1 MEKVTVYPGS
11 FGEII
16 QGKFEEKD
24 ILCSCPINLYTKV
37 KIYETL
43 EEKNINRHYKSYKFM
58 LNILTQWGYDSYFH
72 DLAIDIRSQIPKG
85 KGFASSTADLAAVYN
100 CLISMFKREYNQKEL
115 IENCIKIEP
124 TDSIIFEQ
132 LTLFDYK
139 KGDFIER
146 IGKCP
151 QFNIL
156 VFEGNKVVNT
166 VEFNKNALTPLSHIE
181 DLVPVLKEAIRNKDI
196 NKIAYCS
203 TESIVRNTKRLEYS
217 ILPIV
222 LKIQKEIGAYGI
234 IGAHSGDA
242 LGIIYEGNI
251 KDAIFNRYFN
261 MLKGVKTYKIK
272 SLGKWM

>member
-58 LNILTQWGYDSYFH
+58 LNILRQWGYDSYFD

-100 CLISMFKREYNQKEL
+100 CLINMFKREYNQKEL

-124 TDSIIFEQ
+124 TDSIIFEK

-146 IGKCP
+146 IGKGP

-166 VEFNKNALTPLSHIE
+166 VEFNKNILIPLSNIE
-181 DLVPVLKEAIRNKDI
+181 DLVPTLKEGIRNKDI

-203 TESIVRNTKRLEYS
+203 TESIVRNTRRLEYS

-222 LKIQKEIGAYGI
+222 FKIQKEIGAYGI

-251 KDAIFNRYFN
+251 KEGVFYKYSN

-272 SLGKWM
+272 SLDKWM

>member
-1 MEKVTVYPGS
+1 MEKITVYPGS

-16 QGKFEEKD
+16 QGKFREKD

-37 KIYETL
+37 RVYETL
-43 EEKNINRHYKSYKFM
+43 EEKNINMHYKSYKFM
-58 LNILTQWGYDSYFH
+58 LNILKEWGYDKYFH
-72 DLAIDIRSQIPKG
+72 NLSIDIKSQVPRG

-100 CLISMFKREYNQKEL
+100 CLINIFQKQYNQKEL
-115 IENCIKIEP
+115 IDNCIKIEP
-124 TDSIIFEQ
+124 TDSIIFDE
-132 LTLFDYK
+132 LTLFDYR
-139 KGDFIER
+139 KGNYRES

-156 VFEGNKVVNT
+156 VFEGDKVVNT
-166 VEFNKNALTPLSHIE
+166 VEFNNKPLPPLSNIE
-181 DLVPVLKEAIRNKDI
+181 DLVPTLKEGIKNKDI

-203 TESIVRNTKRLEYS
+203 TESIVRNTNRLEYS

-242 LGIIYEGNI
+242 LGIIYEGDI
-251 KDAIFNRYFN
+251 KDDIFNKYFN
-261 MLKGVKTYKIK
+261 ILKGIKTYKVK
-272 SLGKWM
+272 SLDKWI